1 MKKNV
6 TSFEIEK
13 MLNDLQVMKESLKLE
28 QIGNIKF

>member
-13 MLNDLQVMKESLKLE
+13 MLNDLQAMKESLKLE